1 MSDSAPQSLIAVID
15 DDTAFA
21 MSMAALLNSDGF
33 EATLF
38 DSAESFLA
46 DETERSYCCLLIDWM
61 LPGMRGTALCRHL
74 AAQAGHPPMILMS
87 GARIDAEVRRNQ
99 LAPEVEFME
108 KPFDPDWLLTEVA
121 QRCRRHA

>member
-21 MSMAALLNSDGF
+21 MSMVALLNSDGF
-33 EATLF
+33 DARLF

-46 DETERSYCCLLIDWM
+46 DEAKSSYCCLLIDWM

-74 AAQAGHPPMILMS
+74 SSQANHPPMILMS
-87 GARIDAEVRRNQ
+87 GARIDTEVRRRE
-99 LAPEVEFME
+99 LAAEVEFME
-108 KPFDPDWLLTEVA
+108 KPFDPDWLLTELA
-121 QRCRRHA
+121 QLCRRRA